1 MAQVVKKYRT
11 VNEAVLAYLVAM
23 LSYCGIAEKS
33 IYHEQIL
40 AKYRMIQPRPRGY
53 NPTTKDSWCAIFLCA
68 IGWAVGFRD
77 WPWECSCAMIRNE
90 AKVRGIWRNG
100 WETTPKPGMW
110 TIYDLDGNKAID
122 HTGAVIAVIGNEM
135 WVVEGNYSD
144 SVKIRRIQ
152 IGDERVVGFVD
163 LDYTELVEEDVE
175 PVAALRPGMSG
186 GEAKALQAFLLGAG
200 YYAGNLDGDYG
211 AATTLAVMGF
221 QAANGLEADGKAGP
235 KTQAKI
241 KSGEWIAKQREVG
254 KMPEKRYN
262 SVEELPE
269 YARGIIQALIGT
281 GALTGR
287 EDGKLD
293 LSDDMVR
300 VLVISARAWGIAPK

>member
-1 MAQVVKKYRT
+1 MAQAVKKYRT
-11 VNEAVLAYLVAM
+11 VNEAVLAYLVAL

-68 IGWAVGFRD
+68 IGWALGFRD
-77 WPWECSCAMIRNE
+77 WPWECSCTEIRNE

-100 WETTPKPGMW
+100 WEATPRPGMW
-110 TIYDLDGNKAID
+110 VIYDLDGNKAVD
-122 HTGAVIAVIGNEM
+122 HIGAVIAVVGNEL

-144 SVKIRRIQ
+144 AVKIRRIK
-152 IGDERVVGFVD
+152 IGDERVAGFVD
-163 LDYTELVEEDVE
+163 LDFSELVELDVE
-175 PVAALRPGMSG
+175 PVQALRPGDSG
-186 GEAKALQAFLLGAG
+186 GDVKALQAFLLGAG
-200 YYAGNLDGDYG
+200 YYVGNLDGDYG
-211 AATTLAVMGF
+211 NATTVAVMGF
-221 QAANGLEADGKAGP
+221 QAANGLDVDGKAGP
-235 KTQAKI
+235 MTQAKI

-269 YARGIIQALIGT
+269 YARGVIQALIGT

-300 VLVISARAWGIAPK
+300 VLVIAARAWGIAPK